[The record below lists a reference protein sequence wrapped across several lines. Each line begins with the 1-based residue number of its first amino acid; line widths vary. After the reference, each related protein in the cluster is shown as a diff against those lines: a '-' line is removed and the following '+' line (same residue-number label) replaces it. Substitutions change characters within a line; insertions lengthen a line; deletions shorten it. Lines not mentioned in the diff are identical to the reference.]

1 MREATLARGAG
12 YGPAKAVPVIL
23 ASASRIRLDLLL
35 RAGVPARAEPA
46 RIDEAEVKTAL
57 GAEGADAREVAE
69 SLAELKAQRTSR
81 RNAGTLVIGA
91 DQLLDCDGRWFDK
104 PESRERAAADLR
116 ALAGKRHALVT
127 SVCVMRDGQR
137 LWHHTEAAYLTM
149 RPLSDAFIADY
160 LEAAGDEVLGSVGA
174 YQIEAL
180 GAQLF
185 SHIEGDYFSILGLP
199 LLPLLEFLRNHGIM
213 PR

>member
-1 MREATLARGAG
+1 MRDAPLARGAG
-12 YGPAKAVPVIL
+12 GGLSEAAPVIL

-35 RAGVPARAEPA
+35 RAGVPVRAEPA
-46 RIDEAEVKTAL
+46 RIDEAEVKSSL
-57 GAEGADAREVAE
+57 GAEGASAREAAE
-69 SLAELKAQRTSR
+69 SLAELKAQRTGR
-81 RNAGTLVIGA
+81 RHSGVLVIGA

-104 PESRERAAADLR
+104 PENRDRAAADLR
-116 ALAGKRHALVT
+116 ALGGKRHALIT
-127 SVCVMRDGQR
+127 SVCVVRDGAR

-149 RPLSDAFIADY
+149 RPLSDAFIAEY
-160 LEAAGDEVLGSVGA
+160 LDAVGDVALGSVGA

-185 SHIEGDYFSILGLP
+185 SHVEGDYFSILGLP
-199 LLPLLEFLRNHGIM
+199 LLPLLEFLRNHEIV